1 MVEIV
6 QDFEPFFGY
15 SGRNI
20 PDTGAFQYLRKLG
33 VVDIGSNSVRMVIF
47 DGAARS
53 PAYFFNE
60 KVFCGLG
67 SGLANSGKLHIE
79 GRLRAISA
87 IERFVNMAKVMGV
100 PQLTLI
106 ATGAVRSS
114 SDGSLFCDEIKRKTG
129 KEIKI
134 IDGRDEARL
143 SAQGVMLG
151 WPGAYGLVCDLGGS
165 SMELAEIS
173 KGNVGKCS
181 TSELGPLILKELK
194 GGRKKRKQHIKVI
207 MTKLAAEMGPQHNR
221 LFLVGG
227 SWRAFAKID
236 MLRRGYPLH
245 VMHEYRISLSSVKKT
260 IKFIEASELEN
271 IRKKC
276 GITAARIE
284 LVPIACEILSRLVST
299 FKPKDIAISSYGIRE
314 GLLYEN
320 MPQELRDRDP
330 LIEACHFS
338 EAKDAR
344 VPGSGNHL
352 YKFVLPLF
360 SRPSKELKRL
370 IHAACLLH
378 DVSWRANPDYRA
390 EICFDNAT
398 RSNLGGL
405 KHSERIFLG
414 IALMY
419 RYRNKP
425 IGSQFENLVYLLE
438 PKFVQKAE
446 VLGKAMRLGAML
458 WVNDSRQPAHLNWKP
473 RSRHLTLKLNSKG
486 VSLFGEVAEAR
497 YNSLANSLQA
507 KDFTIKVDKKTEIN

>member
-1 MVEIV
+1 MVKIL
-6 QDFEPFFGY
+6 QDFKPFFGY
-15 SGRNI
+15 NKTNT
-20 PDTGAFQYLRKLG
+20 PETEALHYLRKLG
-33 VVDIGSNSVRMVIF
+33 VIDIGSNSVRMVIF

-60 KVFCGLG
+60 KILCGLG
-67 SGLANSGKLHIE
+67 SDLVHSGKLHVA

-87 IERFVNMAKVMGV
+87 IERFVNMAEAMEV

-106 ATGAVRSS
+106 ATAAVRSA
-114 SDGSLFCDEIKRKTG
+114 SDGLLFCDEIRKKTG
-129 KEIKI
+129 KDINI
-134 IDGRDEARL
+134 IDGLEEARL

-165 SMELAEIS
+165 SMELAEIN
-173 KGNVGKCS
+173 KGIVGNRV
-181 TSELGPLILKELK
+181 TSNLGPLILKEMK
-194 GGRKKRKQHIKVI
+194 GGKKNRKNYIKETI
-207 MTKLAAEMGPQHNR
+207 TKLETEMGPQHNR

-245 VMHEYRISLSSVKKT
+245 VMHEYRISIDSVRKT
-260 IKFIEASELEN
+260 IKFIEEGNLEE
-271 IRKKC
+271 IRKNC

-284 LVPIACEILSRLVST
+284 LVPIACEVLIRLTKS
-299 FKPKDIAISSYGIRE
+299 FRPKDIAISSYGIRE

-330 LIEACHFS
+330 LIEACFYS
-338 EAKDAR
+338 EEKDAR
-344 VPGSGNHL
+344 VPGSGNRL

-360 SRPSKELKRL
+360 SRPTEELKRL

-378 DVSWRANPDYRA
+378 DVSWRAHPDYRA
-390 EICFDNAT
+390 EVCFDNAT

-414 IALMY
+414 ISLMY

-425 IGSQFENLVYLLE
+425 TGSQFENLVYLLK
-438 PKFVQKAE
+438 PKFIQQAE

-458 WVNDSRQPAHLNWKP
+458 WVNDSIQPAYLNWKP
-473 RSRHLTLKLNSKG
+473 RSRHLTLILDSVG
-486 VSLFGEVAEAR
+486 ESLFGEVAEAR
-497 YNSLANSLQA
+497 YNSLANALKA
-507 KDFTIKVDKKTEIN
+507 EDFKIKTIKKN

>member
-1 MVEIV
+1 MVEIL

-15 SGRNI
+15 SKTKT
-20 PDTGAFQYLRKLG
+20 PETGALHYLRKLG
-33 VVDIGSNSVRMVIF
+33 VIDIGSNSVRMVIF

-53 PAYFFNE
+53 PSYFFNE
-60 KVFCGLG
+60 KILCGLG
-67 SGLANSGKLHIE
+67 SGLVHSGRLHAE
-79 GRLRAISA
+79 GSLRAISA
-87 IERFVNMAKVMGV
+87 IERFVNMAHAMEV

-106 ATGAVRSS
+106 ATAAVRSA
-114 SDGSLFCDEIKRKTG
+114 SDGLLFCDEIRRKTG
-129 KEIKI
+129 KEINI
-134 IDGRDEARL
+134 IDGIEEARL

-165 SMELAEIS
+165 SMELAEINE
-173 KGNVGKCS
+173 GTVGKCL

-194 GGRKKRKQHIKVI
+194 SGKKNRKQHIKAT
-207 MTKLAAEMGPQHNR
+207 MAKLADEMGPQHNR

-245 VMHEYRISLSSVKKT
+245 VLHEYRISLSSVKKT
-260 IKFIEASELEN
+260 IKFIETSELEE

-276 GITAARIE
+276 GITSARIN
-284 LVPIACEILSRLVST
+284 LVPIACEILSRLVSS

-320 MPQELRDRDP
+320 MPQALRDRDP
-330 LIEACHFS
+330 LIEACYFS

-344 VPGSGNHL
+344 VPGTGNYL
-352 YKFVLPLF
+352 YKFVMPLF
-360 SRPSKELKRL
+360 SRPSEELKRL

-390 EICFDNAT
+390 EVCFDNAT

-414 IALMY
+414 ISLMY
-419 RYRNKP
+419 RYRSKP
-425 IGSQFENLVYLLE
+425 AGSQFENLVCLLK
-438 PKFVQKAE
+438 PRFVQQAE

-458 WVNDSRQPAHLNWKP
+458 WVNGSKQPAYLDWRP
-473 RSRHLTLKLNSKG
+473 RSKHLTLKLNSIGK
-486 VSLFGEVAEAR
+486 SLFGEVAEAR
-497 YNSLANSLQA
+497 YLSLANALKA
-507 KDFTIKVDKKTEIN
+507 KDFKIKTE

>member
-1 MVEIV
+1 MVKIL

-15 SGRNI
+15 SKSNI
-20 PDTGAFQYLRKLG
+20 PETEAFHYLRKLG
-33 VVDIGSNSVRMVIF
+33 VIDIGSNSVRMVVF

-60 KVFCGLG
+60 KILCGLG
-67 SGLANSGKLHIE
+67 SGLAHSGRLHPE
-79 GRLRAISA
+79 GRLRAIAA
-87 IERFVNMAKVMGV
+87 IERFVNMAQVMKVL
-100 PQLTLI
+100 QLTLI
-106 ATGAVRSS
+106 ATAAVRSA
-114 SDGSLFCDEIKRKTG
+114 SDGLLFCNEIKRKTG
-129 KEIKI
+129 KEVNI
-134 IDGRDEARL
+134 IDGLEEARL

-165 SMELAEIS
+165 SMELAEIN
-173 KGNVGKCS
+173 KGIVGKCS
-181 TSELGPLILKELK
+181 TSELGPFILKELK
-194 GGRKKRKQHIKVI
+194 GGKKNRKQRIKMV
-207 MTKLAAEMGPQHNR
+207 MAKLAAEMGPQHNR

-260 IKFIEASELEN
+260 IKFIEASELKE

-284 LVPIACEILSRLVST
+284 LVPIACEILSRLVGS
-299 FKPKDIAISSYGIRE
+299 FKPKDIAISAYGIRE
-314 GLLYEN
+314 GLLYQN

-330 LIEACHFS
+330 LIEACYFS

-360 SRPSKELKRL
+360 SRPSEELKRL
-370 IHAACLLH
+370 VHAACLLH
-378 DVSWRANPDYRA
+378 DVSWRAHPDYRA
-390 EICFDNAT
+390 EVCFDNAT

-414 IALMY
+414 ISLMY
-419 RYRNKP
+419 RYRNIP
-425 IGSQFENLVYLLE
+425 TGSQFEKLVWLLK
-438 PKFVQKAE
+438 PRFIQQAE

-458 WVNDSRQPAHLNWKP
+458 WVNDSKQPAHLDWRP
-473 RSRHLTLKLNSKG
+473 RSKHLTLKLNSVGK
-486 VSLFGEVAEAR
+486 SLFGEVAEAR
-497 YNSLANSLQA
+497 YLSLARALQA
-507 KDFTIKVDKKTEIN
+507 KDFKIKFDMKN

>member
-1 MVEIV
+1 MVEIS

-15 SGRNI
+15 SKKNI
-20 PDTGAFQYLRKLG
+20 PETGAFHYLRKLG
-33 VVDIGSNSVRMVIF
+33 VIDIGSNSVRMVIF

-60 KVFCGLG
+60 KILCGLG
-67 SGLANSGKLHIE
+67 SGLGHSGRLHSE

-87 IERFVNMAKVMGV
+87 IERFVNMAHAMEV

-106 ATGAVRSS
+106 ATAAVRSA
-114 SDGSLFCDEIKRKTG
+114 SDGLLFCDEIKRKTG
-129 KEIKI
+129 KEINI
-134 IDGRDEARL
+134 IDGIEEARL

-165 SMELAEIS
+165 SMELAEINE
-173 KGNVGKCS
+173 GTVGKCL

-194 GGRKKRKQHIKVI
+194 GGRKNRKHHIKET
-207 MTKLAAEMGPQHNR
+207 MAKLAAEMGPQHNR

-236 MLRRGYPLH
+236 MLRRDYPLH

-260 IKFIEASELEN
+260 IKFIETSELEE

-276 GITAARIE
+276 GITEARIA
-284 LVPIACEILSRLVST
+284 LVPMACEILSRLVGS

-330 LIEACHFS
+330 LIEACYFS

-419 RYRNKP
+419 RYRSKP
-425 IGSQFENLVYLLE
+425 TGSQFENLIWLLE
-438 PKFVQKAE
+438 PKFIHQAK

-458 WVNDSRQPAHLNWKP
+458 WVNGSKQPAHLDWRP
-473 RSRHLTLKLNSKG
+473 RSKQLTLKLNSIG
-486 VSLFGEVAEAR
+486 ESLFGEVAEAR
-497 YNSLANSLQA
+497 YFSLANAIKA
-507 KDFTIKVDKKTEIN
+507 KDFKIKTE

>member
-1 MVEIV
+1 
-6 QDFEPFFGY
+6 
-15 SGRNI
+15 
-20 PDTGAFQYLRKLG
+20 
-33 VVDIGSNSVRMVIF
+33 
-47 DGAARS
+47 
-53 PAYFFNE
+53 
-60 KVFCGLG
+60 
-67 SGLANSGKLHIE
+67 
-79 GRLRAISA
+79 
-87 IERFVNMAKVMGV
+87 
-100 PQLTLI
+100 
-106 ATGAVRSS
+106 
-114 SDGSLFCDEIKRKTG
+114 
-129 KEIKI
+129 
-134 IDGRDEARL
+134 
-143 SAQGVMLG
+143 
-151 WPGAYGLVCDLGGS
+151 
-165 SMELAEIS
+165 MELAEINE
-173 KGNVGKCS
+173 GIVGKCL

-194 GGRKKRKQHIKVI
+194 GGRKNCKQHIKET
-207 MTKLAAEMGPQHNR
+207 MAKLAAEMGPQHNR

-236 MLRRGYPLH
+236 MLRRNYPLH

-260 IKFIEASELEN
+260 IKFIETSELEK

-276 GITAARIE
+276 GITEARIA
-284 LVPIACEILSRLVST
+284 LVPMACEILSRLVGF

-330 LIEACHFS
+330 LIEACYFS

-390 EICFDNAT
+390 EVCFDNAT

-419 RYRNKP
+419 RYRNTP
-425 IGSQFENLVYLLE
+425 TGSQFENLIWLLK
-438 PKFVQKAE
+438 PNFIQQAE

-458 WVNDSRQPAHLNWKP
+458 WVNGSKQPAHLDWRP
-473 RSRHLTLKLNSKG
+473 RSQQLTLKLNSIG
-486 VSLFGEVAEAR
+486 ESLFGEVAEAR
-497 YNSLANSLQA
+497 YLSLANALKA
-507 KDFTIKVDKKTEIN
+507 KDFKIKTE

>member
-1 MVEIV
+1 MVEIL

-15 SGRNI
+15 SKTNI
-20 PDTGAFQYLRKLG
+20 PETGAFHYLRKLG
-33 VVDIGSNSVRMVIF
+33 VIDIGSNSVRMVIF

-60 KVFCGLG
+60 KILCGLG
-67 SGLANSGKLHIE
+67 SGLAHSGRLHSE

-87 IERFVNMAKVMGV
+87 IERFVNMAHAMEV

-106 ATGAVRSS
+106 ATAAVRSA
-114 SDGSLFCDEIKRKTG
+114 SDGLLFCDEIKRKTG
-129 KEIKI
+129 KEINI
-134 IDGRDEARL
+134 IDGIEEARL

-165 SMELAEIS
+165 SMELAEINE
-173 KGNVGKCS
+173 GIVGKCL

-194 GGRKKRKQHIKVI
+194 GGRKNRKQHIKET
-207 MTKLAAEMGPQHNR
+207 MAKLAAEMGPQHNR

-236 MLRRGYPLH
+236 MLRRNYPLH

-260 IKFIEASELEN
+260 IKFIETSELEE

-276 GITAARIE
+276 GITEARIA
-284 LVPIACEILSRLVST
+284 LVPMACEILSRLVGS
-299 FKPKDIAISSYGIRE
+299 FKPEDIAISSYGIRE

-330 LIEACHFS
+330 LIEACYFS

-390 EICFDNAT
+390 EVCFDNAT

-419 RYRNKP
+419 RYRNTP
-425 IGSQFENLVYLLE
+425 TGSQFENLIWLLK
-438 PKFVQKAE
+438 PNFIQQAE

-458 WVNDSRQPAHLNWKP
+458 WVNGSKQPAHLDWRP
-473 RSRHLTLKLNSKG
+473 RSKQLTLKLNSIG
-486 VSLFGEVAEAR
+486 ESLFGEVAEAR
-497 YNSLANSLQA
+497 YLSLANALKA
-507 KDFTIKVDKKTEIN
+507 KDFKIKTE